1 MSAWSSRRRLAVAL
15 VGALVLG
22 GSLIG
27 ASRLGAQEGAASPSE
42 PLPSIL
48 DGIPQSGNALGS
60 PKAPVTLVEY
70 ADLQCPYCAEWTRR
84 AFPALVDRYVRQG
97 KVRIVFRGLAFVGPD
112 SDRALRTAVA
122 AGREKRLWHVVEG
135 LYHRQGHENSGWVTE
150 ALLDEVAGPRAVAA
164 RNAPWVVDE
173 MADSSRAARVAGIA
187 GTPAFQ
193 IGKTG
198 GTLQTVPLN
207 SLGPEG
213 IQPAIEAILAS

>member
-1 MSAWSSRRRLAVAL
+1 M
-15 VGALVLG
+15 GAEE
-22 GSLIG
+22 GS
-27 ASRLGAQEGAASPSE
+27 ASPSE

-70 ADLQCPYCAEWTRR
+70 ADLQCPYCAEWTHR
-84 AFPALVDRYVRQG
+84 AFPALVDRYVRQA
-97 KVRIVFRGLAFVGPD
+97 KVRIVFRGLAFLGPD

-122 AGREKRLWHVVEG
+122 AGRENRLWHVVEG
-135 LYHRQGHENSGWVTE
+135 LYHRQGDENSGWVTE
-150 ALLDEVAGPRAVAA
+150 QLLYEIAGPRAVAA
-164 RNAPWVVDE
+164 RNKPWVVAE
-173 MADSSRAARVAGIA
+173 LADSSRATRAAGIA

-198 GTLQTVPLN
+198 GRLQTVPLN

-213 IQPAIEAILAS
+213 IHPAIEATLAS

>member
-1 MSAWSSRRRLAVAL
+1 MSSRRRLAVAL

-22 GSLIG
+22 GSLIA
-27 ASRLGAQEGAASPSE
+27 ASRLGAEEAAAPKAE
-42 PLPSIL
+42 PLPSLL
-48 DGIPQSGNALGS
+48 DGIPQSGTALGS

-70 ADLQCPYCAEWTRR
+70 ADLQCPYCAEWTHR
-84 AFPALVDRYVRQG
+84 AFPTLVDRYVRQG
-97 KVRIVFRGLAFVGPD
+97 EVRIVFRGLAFLGPD

-122 AGREKRLWHVVEG
+122 AGRENRLWHVVEG

-150 ALLDEVAGPRAVAA
+150 PLLDEIAGPHAVAA
-164 RNAPWVVDE
+164 RNAPWVVAE
-173 MADSSRAARVAGIA
+173 LADSSRAARAAGIA

-213 IQPAIEAILAS
+213 LQPAIDAVLAS

>member
-1 MSAWSSRRRLAVAL
+1 LNAASSRRRLAVAL

-27 ASRLGAQEGAASPSE
+27 ASRLGTEEGAASPSE

-48 DGIPQSGNALGS
+48 DGIPQNGAVLGS

-70 ADLQCPYCAEWTRR
+70 ADLQCPYCAEWTHRT
-84 AFPALVDRYVRQG
+84 FPTLVDRYVRQG
-97 KVRIVFRGLAFVGPD
+97 KVRIVFHGLAFLGDD

-122 AGREKRLWHVVEG
+122 AGRENRLWNVVES

-164 RNAPWVVDE
+164 RNAPWVGAE
-173 MADSSRAARVAGIA
+173 MADASRAARAASIA

-198 GTLQTVPLN
+198 GKLQTVPLN

-213 IQPAIEAILAS
+213 LQPAIDASLAS